1 MIDKNIEK
9 LKTYIPNFKEG
20 LSVELVDKAIQECI
34 LKIDHNIE
42 ILGEDYPTPATLN
55 NEYKIMD
62 NTEWTNGFWTGILWL
77 AYELTGG
84 DKYRMLAEKNVR
96 SFIHRIDN
104 LIEVNHHDLGFL
116 YTPSCVSAY
125 KLTGNLEARDA
136 AIKAAK
142 QLASRYQQ
150 KGKFIQAWGE
160 LGASDNY
167 RLIVDCLLNIPLLF
181 WASEE
186 TGNEEYA
193 EIAKEH
199 FKTTVKN
206 AIREDASAFHTFY
219 FNPET
224 GEPAYGKTRQGYS
237 DDSSWARGQAW
248 LIYGVALC
256 NAYFPLETNLEYFQA
271 VTNYFLNR
279 LPEDFVSYWDLIFD
293 DTSGQPRD
301 TSAAAI
307 AVCGINQMGKEY
319 ENNKILEEYEK
330 WADCILYSLITR
342 YTEKKTDGI
351 VALLNE
357 GVYSWH
363 SGKGVNEGNIW
374 GDYFYLEALMCK
386 KKNWKMYW

>member
-1 MIDKNIEK
+1 MIEKNIEM
-9 LKTYIPNFKEG
+9 LKAYMPNSAEE
-20 LSVELVDKAIQECI
+20 LTTELVDRAIEDC
-34 LKIDHNIE
+34 LAKIDHNLE
-42 ILGEDYPTPATLN
+42 LLGEEYPTPATFS

-62 NTEWTNGFWTGILWL
+62 NTVWTNGFWTGMLWL
-77 AYELTGG
+77 AYEFTGEE
-84 DKYRMLAEKNVR
+84 KYKEAAEKNVR

-142 QLASRYQQ
+142 QLASRYQ
-150 KGKFIQAWGE
+150 KTGKFIQAWGE
-160 LGASDNY
+160 LGARDNY

-186 TGNEEYA
+186 TGNEEFA
-193 EIAKEH
+193 EMAKEH
-199 FKTTVKN
+199 FYTTVKN
-206 AIREDASAFHTFY
+206 AIRNDASAFHTFY
-219 FNPET
+219 FDPET

-237 DDSSWARGQAW
+237 DDSAWARGQAR
-248 LIYGVALC
+248 LIYGIALC
-256 NAYFPLETNLEYFQA
+256 NAYYPVDTNIEYFQA

-279 LPEDFVSYWDLIFD
+279 LPENFVCYWDLIFD

-307 AVCGINQMGKEY
+307 AVCGINQMAIEIPNNENLREY
-319 ENNKILEEYEK
+319 EA
-330 WADCILYSLITR
+330 WADRILYNLITH
-342 YTEKKTDGI
+342 YTEQKAEGVI
-351 VALLNE
+351 ALLNE

-374 GDYFYLEALMCK
+374 GDYFYLEALMRK
-386 KKNWKMYW
+386 KNNWKMYW

>member
-1 MIDKNIEK
+1 MIEKNIET
-9 LKTYIPNFKEG
+9 LKAYMPNSTEE
-20 LSVELVDKAIQECI
+20 LTPELVDQAIKDC
-34 LKIDHNIE
+34 LAKIDHNLE
-42 ILGEDYPTPATLN
+42 LLGEEYPTPATFS

-62 NTEWTNGFWTGILWL
+62 NTEWTNGFWTGMLWL
-77 AYELTGG
+77 AYELTGEE
-84 DKYRMLAEKNVR
+84 KYKETAEKNVR

-125 KLTGNLEARDA
+125 KLTGNLKARDA

-142 QLASRYQQ
+142 QLASRYQ
-150 KGKFIQAWGE
+150 KTGKFIQAWGK
-160 LGASDNY
+160 LGAHDNY

-186 TGNEEYA
+186 TGDKEFA
-193 EIAKEH
+193 EMAKEH

-206 AIREDASAFHTFY
+206 AIRPDASAFHTFY
-219 FNPET
+219 FDPET

-237 DDSSWARGQAW
+237 DDSAWARGQAW
-248 LIYGVALC
+248 LIYGIALC
-256 NAYFPLETNLEYFQA
+256 NAYYPVDTNVEYFQA

-279 LPEDFVSYWDLIFD
+279 LPENYVCYWDLIFD

-307 AVCGINQMGKEY
+307 AVCGINQMAKEVPDNEKLQEY
-319 ENNKILEEYEK
+319 EV
-330 WADCILYSLITR
+330 WADRIITH
-342 YTEKKTDGI
+342 YTEQKAKGVI
-351 VALLNE
+351 ALLNE

-374 GDYFYLEALMCK
+374 GDYFYLEALMRK
-386 KKNWKMYW
+386 KNNWKMYW

>member
-1 MIDKNIEK
+1 MIEKNIET
-9 LKTYIPNFKEG
+9 LKAYMPNSTEE
-20 LSVELVDKAIQECI
+20 LTPELVDQAIKDC
-34 LKIDHNIE
+34 LAKIDHNLE
-42 ILGEDYPTPATLN
+42 LLGEEYPTPATFS

-62 NTEWTNGFWTGILWL
+62 NTEWTNGFWTGMLWL
-77 AYELTGG
+77 AYELTGEE
-84 DKYRMLAEKNVR
+84 KYKEVAEKNVR

-125 KLTGNLEARDA
+125 KLTGDFKARDA
-136 AIKAAK
+136 AIKAA
-142 QLASRYQQ
+142 RYQ
-150 KGKFIQAWGE
+150 KTGKFIQAWGE
-160 LGASDNY
+160 LGARDNY

-186 TGNEEYA
+186 TGDKEFA
-193 EIAKEH
+193 EMAKEH

-206 AIREDASAFHTFY
+206 AIRPDASAFHTFY
-219 FNPET
+219 FDPET

-237 DDSSWARGQAW
+237 DDSAWARGQAW
-248 LIYGVALC
+248 LIYGIALC
-256 NAYFPLETNLEYFQA
+256 NAYYPVDTNVEYFQA

-279 LPEDFVSYWDLIFD
+279 LPENYVCYWDLIFD

-307 AVCGINQMGKEY
+307 AVCGINQMAKEVPDNEKLQEY
-319 ENNKILEEYEK
+319 EV
-330 WADCILYSLITR
+330 WADRILYNLITH
-342 YTEKKTDGI
+342 YTEQKAKGVI
-351 VALLNE
+351 ALLNE

-374 GDYFYLEALMCK
+374 GDYFYLEALMRK
-386 KKNWKMYW
+386 KNNWKMYW